1 MTEFVSILGCLKTD
15 TDDVNAEDESLKNGD
30 GEEELEEKEEQE
42 VEEIVED
49 FMAMQNKE
57 ILRRDLK
64 RMARDNVL
72 LRRKIARYRM
82 EAGSSRCQGSAPP
95 RLILFL
101 EDEAL
106 WFS

>member
-1 MTEFVSILGCLKTD
+1 MAEFVSVLGCLKTD
-15 TDDVNAEDESLKNGD
+15 TEDVNAKDEPLQNGD

-72 LRRKIARYRM
+72 LRRKVARYRM
-82 EAGSSRCQGSAPP
+82 QTGS
-95 RLILFL
+95 IH
-101 EDEAL
+101 
-106 WFS
+106 

>member
-1 MTEFVSILGCLKTD
+1 MTEFVSVLGCLKTD
-15 TDDVNAEDESLKNGD
+15 TDDVNAKDESLKNGD

-72 LRRKIARYRM
+72 LRRKVARYKMR
-82 EAGSSRCQGSAPP
+82 A
-95 RLILFL
+95 
-101 EDEAL
+101 
-106 WFS
+106 